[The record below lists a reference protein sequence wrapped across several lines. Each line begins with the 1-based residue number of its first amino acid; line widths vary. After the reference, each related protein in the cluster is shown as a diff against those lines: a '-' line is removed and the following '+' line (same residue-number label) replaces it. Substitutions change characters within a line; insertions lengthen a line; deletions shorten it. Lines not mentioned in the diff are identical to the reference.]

1 VIDSHCHIY
10 SDKYDHDVDDVIG
23 RARERLSGI
32 VVSAVDMESLE
43 KSLAIR
49 RRHPGFIY
57 VTAGIHPRTAA
68 DLGDEAR
75 RQFWQAIGRVR
86 NEIVALGE
94 VGPDYHHVRDPHK
107 RRKQLGVLEE
117 ALSYAEQ
124 WELPLVIHAR
134 RAEADALKVVS
145 CSRIPV
151 MFHCFSGPTQTARS
165 IANRGFYIS
174 FSALLLGDTGLQETA
189 KAIPPE
195 RILTET
201 DSPALSPRPDA
212 PRNEPAFVETIVT
225 CLAKL
230 LHCPPE
236 KSAEITAANAR
247 RFFGLPKPFK

>member
-1 VIDSHCHIY
+1 MIDSHCHIY

-23 RARERLSGI
+23 RAKERLSGI
-32 VVSAVDMESLE
+32 VVSAVDIQSLE

-49 RRHPGFIY
+49 RRYSDFIH
-57 VTAGIHPRTAA
+57 VTAGINPRTAA
-68 DLGDEAR
+68 ELGEEDR
-75 RQFWQAIGRVR
+75 RRFWNAVDRVR
-86 NEIVALGE
+86 GEIVALGE
-94 VGPDYHHVRDPHK
+94 VGLDHHHVLDPRK
-107 RRKQLGVLEE
+107 RRKQMGILEE

-134 RAEADALKVVS
+134 RAETAALEVVS
-145 CSRIPV
+145 HSRIPV
-151 MFHCFSGPTQTARS
+151 MYHCFAGSTQMAKV
-165 IANRGFYIS
+165 IAARGFYIS
-174 FSALLLGDTGLQETA
+174 FSALLLADSGLQEAA

-230 LHCPPE
+230 LRCSP
-236 KSAEITAANAR
+236 KKAAEITAANAR
-247 RFFGLPKPFK
+247 RFFGLP

>member
-1 VIDSHCHIY
+1 MIDSHCHIY
-10 SDKYDHDVDDVIG
+10 SDKYDHDLDEVIG

-49 RRHPGFIY
+49 RRHPDFIY

-75 RQFWQAIGRVR
+75 RRFWQAIGRVR

-94 VGPDYHHVRDPHK
+94 VGPDYHHVRDPRN
-107 RRKQLGVLEE
+107 RRKQLRVLEE
-117 ALSYAEQ
+117 ALSCAEQ

-134 RAEADALKVVS
+134 RAEADALEVVS
-145 CSRIPV
+145 SSRIPV
-151 MFHCFSGPTQTARS
+151 MFHCFSGPTQTARR

-174 FSALLLGDTGLQETA
+174 FSALLLGDTGLQKTA
-189 KAIPPE
+189 KAIPTE

-201 DSPALSPRPDA
+201 DSPALSPRPDT
-212 PRNEPAFVETIVT
+212 PRNEPVFVETIVT
-225 CLAKL
+225 FLAKL
-230 LHCPPE
+230 LHGPPE

-247 RFFGLPKPFK
+247 RFFGLPKPF